1 MHHEAASGPVAGG
14 RQARW
19 GATRRAW
26 LLAAAVVLAVLFA
39 AASAR
44 LFVWP
49 ATDPPLAADAVVVF
63 AGKRERLNEGIRL
76 LQAGVAPVLVVSDG
90 GRPRS
95 RAGRTC
101 RNPPDGLR
109 VVCVTPE
116 RSSTAA
122 EAAAFAE
129 LAERSRWRTVA
140 LVTSTYHVR
149 RASLLLERCYGGRVA
164 SVAAPRRNGAG
175 LVADV
180 LHEWAG
186 LAAAV
191 TVQRGC

>member
-1 MHHEAASGPVAGG
+1 MV
-14 RQARW
+14 RV
-19 GATRRAW
+19 W
-26 LLAAAVVLAVLFA
+26 LLAVALVLVVLVCV
-39 AASAR
+39 ASTR

-49 ATDPPLAADAVVVF
+49 ATDPPGGQVDALLVF

-76 LQAGVAPVLVVSDG
+76 QRAGVAPVLVISDG

-101 RNPPDGLR
+101 RNPPPDLQ

-129 LAERSRWRTVA
+129 LAERQGWRSVA
-140 LVTSTYHVR
+140 LVTSTYHLR
-149 RASLLLERCYGGRVA
+149 RASLLLDRCYGGRIA
-164 SVAAPRRNGAG
+164 TVAAPRRNGPG
-175 LVADV
+175 LVADA

-191 TVQRGC
+191 TVQRSC

>member
-1 MHHEAASGPVAGG
+1 MRRRWLVVAA
-14 RQARW
+14 
-19 GATRRAW
+19 
-26 LLAAAVVLAVLFA
+26 LLVLAVGFG

-49 ATDPPLAADAVVVF
+49 ATDPPDGADALLVF
-63 AGKRERLNEGIRL
+63 AGKRERLSEGIRL
-76 LQAGVAPVLVVSDG
+76 QRAGVAPVLVISDG
-90 GRPRS
+90 GRSRS

-101 RNPPDGLR
+101 RNPPPD
-109 VVCVTPE
+109 VEVICVSPE

-122 EAAAFAE
+122 EAATFAE
-129 LAERSRWRTVA
+129 LAERQGWRSVA

-149 RASLLLERCYGGRVA
+149 RASMLLERCYQGDVA
-164 SVAAPRRNGAG
+164 ALAAPRQGG
-175 LVADV
+175 LGLLADV

>member
-1 MHHEAASGPVAGG
+1 MG
-14 RQARW
+14 RV
-19 GATRRAW
+19 W
-26 LLAAAVVLAVLFA
+26 LLAVALALVVLVGV
-39 AASAR
+39 ASAR

-49 ATDPPLAADAVVVF
+49 ATDPPERVDALLVF
-63 AGKRERLNEGIRL
+63 AGKRERLAEGVRL
-76 LQAGVAPVLVVSDG
+76 LRAGVAPVLVISDG

-101 RNPPDGLR
+101 RNPPPDLE
-109 VVCVTPE
+109 VVCVTPV

-129 LAERSRWRTVA
+129 LAERQGWRSVA

-149 RASLLLERCYGGRVA
+149 RASLLLDRCYDGRIA
-164 SVAAPRRNGAG
+164 AVAAPRRGGAG

-186 LAAAV
+186 LAAAA

>member
-1 MHHEAASGPVAGG
+1 MHHEAAGGAVADRPPAGRARRLWLPLTALLLVALFVAVSG
-14 RQARW
+14 
-19 GATRRAW
+19 
-26 LLAAAVVLAVLFA
+26 
-39 AASAR
+39 R

-49 ATDPPLAADAVVVF
+49 ATDPPERADAVLVF
-63 AGKRERLNEGIRL
+63 AGKRERLAEGIRVVR
-76 LQAGVAPVLVVSDG
+76 AGMAPVLVISDG

-101 RNPPDGLR
+101 RNPPADLR

-129 LAERSRWRTVA
+129 LADRQGWRSVA

-149 RASLLLERCYGGRVA
+149 RAGLLLDRCFGGEIA
-164 SVAAPRRNGAG
+164 TVAAPRRGGAG

-191 TVQRGC
+191 TIQRGC

>member
-1 MHHEAASGPVAGG
+1 M
-14 RQARW
+14 
-19 GATRRAW
+19 RR
-26 LLAAAVVLAVLFA
+26 VRLAVALALVALFGA
-39 AASAR
+39 VTAW

-49 ATDPPLAADAVVVF
+49 PADPPGQVDAVVVF
-63 AGKRERLNEGIRL
+63 AGKRERLAEAIRVVR
-76 LQAGVAPVLVVSDG
+76 AGVAPVLVISDG

-101 RNPPDGLR
+101 RNPPPGLR

-116 RSSTAA
+116 HSSTAA

-129 LAERSRWRTVA
+129 LAERQGWRSLA
-140 LVTSTYHVR
+140 LVTSAYHVR
-149 RASLLLERCYGGRVA
+149 RAGLLLDRCYGGAISTVA
-164 SVAAPRRNGAG
+164 VPRPAGPGLAADA
-175 LVADV
+175 

-186 LAAAV
+186 LVAAV

>member
-1 MHHEAASGPVAGG
+1 MG
-14 RQARW
+14 RV
-19 GATRRAW
+19 W
-26 LLAAAVVLAVLFA
+26 LLAVALALVVLVGV
-39 AASAR
+39 ASAR

-49 ATDPPLAADAVVVF
+49 ATDPPKRVDALLVF
-63 AGKRERLNEGIRL
+63 AGKRERLAEGVRL
-76 LQAGVAPVLVVSDG
+76 LRAGVAPVLVISDG

-101 RNPPDGLR
+101 RNPPPDLE
-109 VVCVTPE
+109 VVCVTPV

-129 LAERSRWRTVA
+129 LAERQGWRSVA

-149 RASLLLERCYGGRVA
+149 RASLLLDRCYDGRIA
-164 SVAAPRRNGAG
+164 TVAAPRRGGAG

-186 LAAAV
+186 LAAAA

>member
-1 MHHEAASGPVAGG
+1 MG
-14 RQARW
+14 RV
-19 GATRRAW
+19 W
-26 LLAAAVVLAVLFA
+26 LLAVALVLVVLVGV
-39 AASAR
+39 ASAR

-49 ATDPPLAADAVVVF
+49 ATDPPERVDALLVF
-63 AGKRERLNEGIRL
+63 AGKRERLAEGIRL
-76 LQAGVAPVLVVSDG
+76 LRAGVAPVLVISDG

-101 RNPPDGLR
+101 RNPPPDME

-122 EAAAFAE
+122 EAVAFAE
-129 LAERSRWRTVA
+129 LAERQGWRSVA

-149 RASLLLERCYGGRVA
+149 RAGLLLDRCYDGSISA
-164 SVAAPRRNGAG
+164 LAAPRRGGAG

-180 LHEWAG
+180 AHEWAG
-186 LAAAV
+186 MAAAA

>member
-1 MHHEAASGPVAGG
+1 MRHEAASGAAGG
-14 RQARW
+14 RQPRGRAR
-19 GATRRAW
+19 RIR
-26 LLAAAVVLAVLFA
+26 LPLAAVVMVALFA
-39 AASAR
+39 AASGR

-49 ATDPPLAADAVVVF
+49 ATDPPERADAVVVF
-63 AGKRERLNEGIRL
+63 AGKRERLAEGIRVVR
-76 LQAGVAPVLVVSDG
+76 AGMAPVLVISDG

-95 RAGRTC
+95 RAARTC
-101 RNPPDGLR
+101 RNPPADLR

-122 EAAAFAE
+122 EAAAFAG
-129 LAERSRWRTVA
+129 LADRQGWRSLV

-149 RASLLLERCYGGRVA
+149 RAGLLLDRCFAGEVA
-164 SVAAPRRNGAG
+164 TVAAPRRGGVG

-191 TVQRGC
+191 TVQRTC

>member
-1 MHHEAASGPVAGG
+1 MRRVWLAVA
-14 RQARW
+14 
-19 GATRRAW
+19 
-26 LLAAAVVLAVLFA
+26 LALAVLFGA
-39 AASAR
+39 LTGW

-49 ATDPPLAADAVVVF
+49 AITPPGQVDAVVVF
-63 AGKRERLNEGIRL
+63 AGKRARLTEGVRAV
-76 LQAGVAPVLVVSDG
+76 QAGVAPVLVISDG

-101 RNPPDGLR
+101 RNPPPGLR
-109 VVCVTPE
+109 VICVTPE

-129 LAERSRWRTVA
+129 LAERQGWRSLA

-149 RASLLLERCYGGRVA
+149 RARLLLDRCFEGAVSTVA
-164 SVAAPRRNGAG
+164 VPGPAG
-175 LVADV
+175 PAVIPDALR
-180 LHEWAG
+180 EWAG

>member
-1 MHHEAASGPVAGG
+1 MRHEAASEAVAGD
-14 RQARW
+14 RKIR
-19 GATRRAW
+19 RRARRRW
-26 LLAAAVVLAVLFA
+26 LPATALLLTVGFV

-49 ATDPPLAADAVVVF
+49 AIDPPDRADALLVF
-63 AGKRERLNEGIRL
+63 AGKRERLREGTRL
-76 LQAGVAPVLVVSDG
+76 LRAGVAPVLVISDG
-90 GRPRS
+90 GEPQS

-101 RNPPDGLR
+101 RDLPPDLE

-116 RSSTAA
+116 RSSTVA

-129 LAERSRWRTVA
+129 LAERRGWRSVA
-140 LVTSTYHVR
+140 LVTSTHHVR
-149 RASLLLERCYGGRVA
+149 RASLLLERCYQGE
-164 SVAAPRRNGAG
+164 VAAIAVSRTGGPG
-175 LVADV
+175 LAADV